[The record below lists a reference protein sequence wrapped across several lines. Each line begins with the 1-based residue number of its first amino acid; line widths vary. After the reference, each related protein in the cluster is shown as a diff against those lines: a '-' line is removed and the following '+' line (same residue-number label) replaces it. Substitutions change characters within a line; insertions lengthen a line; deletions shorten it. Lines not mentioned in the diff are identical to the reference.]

1 MHEKLIDGQDLLQH
15 YKTRTNECAGM
26 FFFPPP
32 YSFLQSLRDTS
43 AEYSSIKEGG
53 EFKLAGTCA
62 LLMHSQLLLLFIS
75 Q

>member
-1 MHEKLIDGQDLLQH
+1 MCWHV
-15 YKTRTNECAGM
+15 
-26 FFFPPP
+26 FFPPP

-53 EFKLAGTCA
+53 EFKLAGTCE